1 MSVVKNSAVTDQVS
15 GAFVDNINQT
25 RQFEKE
31 IELDKAQ
38 AVFNLAQAEVNKVR
52 EFISKPGG
60 ILGSEATKH
69 GEIAE
74 HLDVRMRNA
83 WAAMEGK
90 LADDL
95 PAQIDNVARTG
106 PADYVLN
113 GEEVQ
118 SKFINGSN
126 NTLNHVLDHMD
137 KYPNFGRD
145 GSFYHI
151 PKDTHELINKVMSG
165 EHVDG
170 LSQRSIDAIKAKVA
184 DIEELTG
191 QPFNTVVQPGISDY
205 AEVQR
210 GAIDETISNHEED
223 LRQENERQ
231 KEQIEQDHAPSLQ
244 ELGKVAAIGGIVGGG
259 VAFTSKV
266 YAKYKLE
273 KKNIFAGDF
282 NPEDWKEVGLD
293 TTKGAAIGAVSSA
306 AIYGL
311 TNYASMAAPFAS
323 AVVSAT
329 KGVSVLTKQY
339 MNGEISFDEYMNL
352 GLVVCSESAI
362 VGIFTAAGQALIPVP
377 VLGAVIG
384 SIAGKLFV
392 DMAGS
397 GNSKLANELNNM
409 MSEFTKKLDA
419 ISRQALERIN
429 KEFDRLGDL
438 TTAAFD
444 PKNNRLDSS
453 VELARAYE
461 VSESLI
467 IKSSSELDDFM
478 LS

>member
-1 MSVVKNSAVTDQVS
+1 MSVVRNSAVTDQVS
-15 GAFVDNINQT
+15 GAFVDNINQI
-25 RQFEKE
+25 RLFEKGV
-31 IELDKAQ
+31 ELDKAQ
-38 AVFNLAQAEVNKVR
+38 AAFNLAQTQVDKVR
-52 EFISKPGG
+52 DFISNPGG

-74 HLDVRMRNA
+74 QVEVGIRNA
-83 WAAMEGK
+83 KAALAGIS
-90 LADDL
+90 ADDL
-95 PAQIDNVARTG
+95 PADIDSVARTG
-106 PADYVLN
+106 AADYLLN
-113 GEEVQ
+113 DTEVQ
-118 SKFINGSN
+118 SKFINGAN
-126 NTLNHVLDHMD
+126 NNLKHVLDHME
-137 KYPNFGRD
+137 KYPDFGRD

-151 PKDTHELINKVMSG
+151 PKDTHELIGKIMSG
-165 EHVDG
+165 ENVDG

-184 DIEELTG
+184 EIEELTG
-191 QPFNTVVQPGISDY
+191 QPFNSVVQPGISDY

-210 GAIDETISNHEED
+210 GAIDDTLNKHEEE
-223 LRQENERQ
+223 LRKESERQ
-231 KEQIEQDHAPSLQ
+231 KDQIEKDHGPSLN
-244 ELGKVAAIGGIVGGG
+244 EMGKAALIGGAVGGA
-259 VAFTSKV
+259 VAFASTA
-266 YAKYKLE
+266 YAKYKSG
-273 KKNIFAGDF
+273 KSIFAGDF
-282 NPEDWKEVGLD
+282 DREDWKEVGLD
-293 TTKGAAIGAVSSA
+293 TTKGAAIGTVSSA

-352 GLVVCSESAI
+352 GLVVCSESAM
-362 VGIFTAAGQALIPVP
+362 VGIFTAAGQTLIPVP

-397 GNSKLANELNNM
+397 GNSKLANELKIM

-429 KEFDRLGDL
+429 KEFDELGDL

-453 VELARAYE
+453 VKLARAYG